1 MFGKKSDA
9 VKKAE
14 DQYRIQRLKNKAE
27 AERLKNLA
35 KEERIKAR
43 SKNGGVGGSFAF
55 VDRRDI
61 PEPKPST
68 RKGRR

>member
-14 DQYRIQRLKNKAE
+14 EQYRIQKLKNKAE

-35 KEERIKAR
+35 REERIKAR
-43 SKNGGVGGSFAF
+43 AKNGGVGGSFAF

-61 PEPKPST
+61 AEPP